1 MTSGGMDCHVACA
14 LHNEATGL
22 AYSANP
28 DIRFQASPMPNFTRM
43 TDRSEP
49 RRAGLLLALCLAA
62 VSASAADIAE
72 PSVRELHT
80 ADCIAALELKSED
93 LARQV
98 KAGQTEQRPVLQTAL
113 DAAAAFIGQAY
124 LQGDR
129 DQDRL
134 ENLKNS
140 ALQAQKTLSP
150 TELATRQANCAQE
163 GARLLSQ
170 ADVLSRFVISR
181 LAARQMKKLVGD

>member
-1 MTSGGMDCHVACA
+1 MSCF
-14 LHNEATGL
+14 ATL
-22 AYSANP
+22 SIQSKARHS
-28 DIRFQASPMPNFTRM
+28 
-43 TDRSEP
+43 
-49 RRAGLLLALCLAA
+49 GLLLALCLTAA
-62 VSASAADIAE
+62 CASAADTAE
-72 PSVRELHT
+72 PTARELHT
-80 ADCIAALELKSED
+80 ADCIAALETRSED

-98 KAGQTEQRPVLQTAL
+98 KDGQTEQRTLLQTAL

-129 DQDRL
+129 DQERL

-140 ALQAQKTLSP
+140 ALQAQKSLASS
-150 TELATRQANCAQE
+150 ELAARQSSCTQE